1 MELASCCP
9 WRSRAARVMAWRVAP
24 GSAVSP
30 SPRGRDLFE
39 LVFIEAGEGRQRI
52 GTRTYQ
58 ASTGLLFLIAP
69 WEINSPVCQDGTSR
83 WIVAFETD
91 SLLATAAGTEE
102 RSDSRLPE
110 DLLLAAFLQTPESGE
125 RSLLIEASQRA
136 RWVARFTNLADELAG
151 DSFGATVA
159 AHALLKLLLVDVA
172 RLARLRL
179 DHLSSQTRPILFSV
193 FAFIEQRFRAP
204 IGLADVAKAV
214 ARSPSYLTDLVRRET
229 GRTVQQWII
238 HRRMAEAKLLLSQ
251 STARVKDIGSMIG
264 YDDTGHFIRQFRR
277 VNGLTPHR
285 WRLGCAAE
293 RAPAQRENSAS
304 HVENPPCSSF
314 DRRPSLV
321 RSSNG
326 RSPPTPRWGD
336 SVLEGSARSGGPH
349 EGDGN
354 RGVRVAGSADP
365 PGGAGAVAS

>member
-1 MELASCCP
+1 MELAPCCP
-9 WRSRAARVMAWRVAP
+9 WRTGAPQVMTWRLPAGDAGSP
-24 GSAVSP
+24 G
-30 SPRGRDLFE
+30 PRGRDLFE

-58 ASTGLLFLIAP
+58 ASAGDLFLIAP
-69 WEINSPVCQDGTSR
+69 WEINGLGCHDGTTR

-91 SLLATAAGTEE
+91 SLLATASRSEA

-110 DLLLAAFLQTPESGE
+110 DLFLAAFLQIPGSGE
-125 RSLLIEASQRA
+125 RSLRIEASQQG
-136 RWVARFTNLADELAG
+136 RWVTRFSNLADELAG

-159 AHALLKLLLVDVA
+159 AHALLQLLLVDVA

-179 DHLSSQTRPILFSV
+179 DHLSPQTRPILFSV

-238 HRRMAEAKLLLSQ
+238 HRRMAEARLLLLHP
-251 STARVKDIGSMIG
+251 AVRVKDIGSMIG

-277 VNGLTPHR
+277 ANGLTPHR
-285 WRLGCAAE
+285 WRLG
-293 RAPAQRENSAS
+293 
-304 HVENPPCSSF
+304 
-314 DRRPSLV
+314 
-321 RSSNG
+321 G
-326 RSPPTPRWGD
+326 
-336 SVLEGSARSGGPH
+336 
-349 EGDGN
+349 
-354 RGVRVAGSADP
+354 
-365 PGGAGAVAS
+365 